1 MPLHSDKYFK
11 MRIIPKLIAEETPKF
26 RYFSCKFRHEKS
38 KLKAARIVMYRQ
50 FNIFNC
56 YTYESSLHG
65 YFDENN
71 QNYEFTTE
79 TYEEMGEHLANSLYE
94 YLMIIEED
102 ERRKRL
108 KDLEKKKKRK

>member
-1 MPLHSDKYFK
+1 MH
-11 MRIIPKLIAEETPKF
+11 
-26 RYFSCKFRHEKS
+26 
-38 KLKAARIVMYRQ
+38 RQ

-71 QNYEFTTE
+71 QNYEFTIE
-79 TYEEMGEHLANSLYE
+79 AYEELGEHLANSLYE
-94 YLMIIEED
+94 YLMIVEED

-108 KDLEKKKKRK
+108 KDLEKKKKRKQRRMQEQKLL